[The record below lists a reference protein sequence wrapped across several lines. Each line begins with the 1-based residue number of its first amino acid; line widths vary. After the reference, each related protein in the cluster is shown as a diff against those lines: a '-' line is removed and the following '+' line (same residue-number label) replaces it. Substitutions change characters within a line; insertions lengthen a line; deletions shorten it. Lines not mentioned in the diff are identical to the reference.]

1 MEAGLDLDTR
11 WFISL
16 DRVRCLEDGDRGS
29 GLARSRMI
37 QDCSDQEK
45 DVVAVELLRARGGS
59 GLLRAR

>member
-45 DVVAVELLRARGGS
+45 DVVAVES
-59 GLLRAR
+59 

>member
-45 DVVAVELLRARGGS
+45 DVIAVELLRARGGS
-59 GLLRAR
+59 GLV